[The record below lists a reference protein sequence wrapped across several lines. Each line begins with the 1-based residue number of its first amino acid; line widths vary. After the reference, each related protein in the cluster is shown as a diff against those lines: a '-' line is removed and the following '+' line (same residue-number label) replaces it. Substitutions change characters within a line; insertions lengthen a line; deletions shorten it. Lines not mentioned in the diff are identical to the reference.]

1 LLIDL
6 LRRNAPEIEVNTFAF
21 RALRPLYDTA
31 SFFTCGLPQE
41 QNRRARLWTR
51 DAEGAVSMEATA
63 TW

>member
-1 LLIDL
+1 
-6 LRRNAPEIEVNTFAF
+6 VNTFAF